1 MREQTKKTFIILAAG
16 LILAIATH
24 FFLAPSKL
32 AIGGMSGTAIII
44 NSVVPAI
51 PVGIVLLIGNLL
63 LFLIGF
69 LILGKQFGILTLLG
83 TIVYSLWTIFLEW
96 LKPNPA
102 PLVNDPLIATFMG
115 SALTALAVSL
125 MFLQNA
131 STGGTDIVAKII
143 HLYTRIPLS
152 FAMFLADGIVVILS
166 GILISLPNAL
176 YAVIGLY
183 VQSVIM
189 DQVLTGMEPRYVLN
203 ITSAEWKKIN
213 DFINYKMKRGTS
225 IFPSKGGFSEHPHN
239 VIVTVVHRSEYVRIR
254 DFIEKTDEHAFVFV
268 YPANEVMG
276 EGFTYPP
283 VAQPY
288 QEMIGSEEA

>member
-213 DFINYKMKRGTS
+213 EFINYKMKRGTS

-268 YPANEVMG
+268 YPANKVMG